1 MATDRR
7 LDDVVA
13 RLSADLA
20 PVRRLPSP
28 PVRAACWIGIAAVLA
43 AGLALS
49 CDLPALGRRLMV
61 APDMWLAVLASTT
74 TAVLAAL
81 AAFELSVPGRSAR
94 WALLPVPALVLWMS
108 ASGLGCLRT
117 WTMPDGGGMGEG
129 GMGEARHCLLNIVL
143 ISVPL
148 MAVMAVMVRRACP
161 LRPNLTALVSGLA
174 IAAASATLLNF
185 DHPYDASAVDL
196 AAHLVAVLI
205 VMGLNQVV
213 GARAASGRASMPRP

>member
-1 MATDRR
+1 MQRDRG

-20 PVRRLPSP
+20 PVDRLPSP
-28 PVRAACWIGIAAVLA
+28 PVRAACWIGVAAALA
-43 AGLALS
+43 AGLAVS
-49 CDLPALGRRLMV
+49 CDLPALGHRLMI
-61 APDMWLAVLASTT
+61 APDMWLAVLSSTA

-81 AAFELSVPGRSAR
+81 AAFELSVPGRSPR
-94 WALLPVPALVLWMS
+94 WALLPVPTLILWMS

-117 WTMPDGGGMGEG
+117 WAVPDAPGGV
-129 GMGEARHCLLNIVL
+129 MGEARHCLLHIVL

-185 DHPYDASAVDL
+185 DHPFDASATDL

-205 VMGLNQVV
+205 VMGVNQAIA
-213 GARAASGRASMPRP
+213 ARAARVAA

>member
-1 MATDRR
+1 MATDRG

-28 PVRAACWIGIAAVLA
+28 PVRAACWVGVAVALAAV
-43 AGLALS
+43 LALS
-49 CDLPALGRRLMV
+49 CDLPALGRRMTV
-61 APDMWLAVLASTT
+61 APDMWLAVASSTA

-94 WALLPVPALVLWMS
+94 WALLPMPTLLLWMA

-117 WTMPDGGGMGEG
+117 WAVPGTGGAAL
-129 GMGEARHCLLNIVL
+129 GEARHCLMHIVML
-143 ISVPL
+143 SVPL

-185 DHPYDASAVDL
+185 DHPYDASATDL
-196 AAHLVAVLI
+196 AAHLLAVLI
-205 VMGLNQVV
+205 VIGVNQVV
-213 GARAASGRASMPRP
+213 AGRAASAAA

>member
-28 PVRAACWIGIAAVLA
+28 PVRAACWIGVAAALAAV
-43 AGLALS
+43 LALS
-49 CDLPALGRRLMV
+49 CDLPALGRRLTI
-61 APDMWLAVLASTT
+61 APDMWLAVASSTT

-94 WALLPVPALVLWMS
+94 WALLPVPALLLWMS

-117 WTMPDGGGMGEG
+117 WAVPGAGGGAL
-129 GMGEARHCLLNIVL
+129 GEARHCLMHIVM

-185 DHPYDASAVDL
+185 DHPYDASATDL
-196 AAHLVAVLI
+196 AAHLLAVLI
-205 VMGLNQVV
+205 VIGVNQVV
-213 GARAASGRASMPRP
+213 AARAAVAAR

>member
-1 MATDRR
+1 MATDPG
-7 LDDVVA
+7 LDAVVA

-28 PVRAACWIGIAAVLA
+28 PVRAACWIGVAAVIA

-49 CDLPALGRRLMV
+49 CDLPALGRRLAA
-61 APDMWLAVLASTT
+61 APDMWLAVLASGA

-94 WALLPVPALVLWMS
+94 WALLPLPALLLWMS

-117 WTMPDGGGMGEG
+117 WAAPEAGAGT
-129 GMGEARHCLLNIVL
+129 MGEARLCLVRIVL
-143 ISVPL
+143 ISLPL
-148 MAVMAVMVRRACP
+148 MAVMAAMVRRACP

-185 DHPYDASAVDL
+185 VHPYDASATDL
-196 AAHLVAVLI
+196 AAHLVAVLVVI
-205 VMGLNQVV
+205 GANQAV
-213 GARAASGRASMPRP
+213 AGRTGG